1 MRLTRRAKIL
11 FTGIFIVVFLGVA
24 FLIINPFGK
33 EEASS
38 NEEEVTYTVNVVEE
52 DIAIAASYVDSIST
66 DKSSN
71 TYSECKVKVVAGTA
85 IGDYALTNDQTFT
98 KYVQLVG
105 PGSDETIYS
114 ASSNAATHYAYGLLL
129 TGDLIEKTNDET
141 SEVTYEIVNAHI
153 TYDVV
158 HMSLMDNENSAMIA
172 NQEGT
177 DEKLVSVQ
185 ELINALNSV
194 DQRDTMLDW

>member
-1 MRLTRRAKIL
+1 MQRFYLQVFLLL
-11 FTGIFIVVFLGVA
+11 FFLGVA

-33 EEASS
+33 EESS
-38 NEEEVTYTVNVVEE
+38 SDEEVTYTVSVVEE
-52 DIAIAASYVDSIST
+52 DIDIAAAYEDSIST

-71 TYSECKVKVVAGTA
+71 TFSECKVKVVAGTA
-85 IGDYALTNDQTFT
+85 IGDYTLTNDQTFS
-98 KYVQLVG
+98 KYIQLIG

-129 TGDLIEKTNDET
+129 TGDLIEKKNDET
-141 SEVTYEIVNAHI
+141 DEVTYEIVNAHI

-172 NQEGT
+172 NQEGS

-194 DQRDTMLDW
+194 DQRDSMLDW